1 MYRDQDDPLIFGSD
15 GIATMSYKFIEDLER
30 FLRGKFEKYPAA
42 GALVPERCPAGMAG
56 DFALNCFRIGR
67 YCGNPVA
74 AAQAVAEFLRSHAD
88 VAEVEVIK
96 AFVNVTLKAAALH
109 RDSVAAVDALLEAGR
124 LPESERRRILIEY
137 SAPNTNKPQHLGH
150 VRNNTLGMSLASLL
164 KRVGHDV
171 IEINLVN
178 DRGIHICKSMIA
190 YQRFGHGCTPESTGM
205 KGDHLVG
212 KFYVEY
218 NKALSEEIRALKEA
232 RPELADRDSEELFL
246 ETELGRA
253 TQKMLQ
259 EWEAGNPEVRALWK
273 MMNSWV
279 FAGFAQTYE
288 RMGIHF
294 DHTYLESETYL
305 LGKDIVA
312 AGLEKGVFAKREDG
326 AVFCDL
332 GKLGKKVVLRSDG
345 TSVYITQD
353 IGTTLRKYEDYHPE
367 SMVWV
372 VGDEQNLHFQM
383 LFEIM
388 RRLGYPWAADLYH
401 LSYGMVN
408 LPTGKMKSR
417 EGTVVDADDLFDEM
431 AQLATDA
438 CRERAVDGIDP
449 EELAQ
454 RGEIIGLGALKFML
468 LKFNPKTTI
477 MFDPA
482 ASLKFEGD
490 TGPYVQYAAARINSI
505 ERKAAE
511 RGINFEAASVNWAL
525 LSHEAEKALAVTAG
539 FYPAVLKLAAER
551 RDCSGLAEYLL
562 DLAKAFNRFYREC
575 PVLTA
580 ETPELVAA
588 RLAMADAVRTIITDG
603 LGTLTIGVPQA
614 M

>member
-1 MYRDQDDPLIFGSD
+1 MKYRMIG
-15 GIATMSYKFIEDLER
+15 DLEQ
-30 FLRGKFEKYPAA
+30 FLRSKYEKMPAE
-42 GALVPERCPAGMAG
+42 LEIVPEKCPAGMSG
-56 DFALNCFRIGR
+56 DLTVNCFRLGR

-74 AAQAVAEFLRSHAD
+74 AAGQAAEFLRQHPD
-88 VAEVEVIK
+88 VENAEAVK
-96 AFVNVTLKAAALH
+96 AFVNITLKAAALH
-109 RDSVAAVDALLEAGR
+109 RDSVESIDGLLQSAA
-124 LPESERRRILIEY
+124 LPENERKRILIEY

-164 KRVGHDV
+164 KRVGHQV

-190 YQRFGHGCTPESTGM
+190 YQRFGNGCTPESTGM

-212 KFYVEY
+212 RFYVEY
-218 NKALSEEIRALKEA
+218 NQALSQEIKQLREA
-232 RPELADRDSEELFL
+232 DPSLACQDDEALFL
-246 ETELGRA
+246 KTELGAA

-259 EWEAGNPEVRALWK
+259 DWEAGDPEVRALWRK
-273 MMNSWV
+273 MNNWV
-279 FAGFAQTYE
+279 FEGFAKTYE

-312 AGLEKGVFAKREDG
+312 AGLEKGVFARREDG

-353 IGTTLRKYEDYHPE
+353 MGTTLRKYEDYHPE

-383 LFEIM
+383 LFAIM
-388 RRLGYPWAADLYH
+388 ERLGYEWARDLYH

-408 LPTGKMKSR
+408 LPSGKMKSR

-431 AQLATDA
+431 ASLAREA
-438 CRERAVDGIDP
+438 CRERGGDELSGA
-449 EELAQ
+449 ELAA

-468 LKFNPKTTI
+468 LKYNPKTTI
-477 MFDPA
+477 LFDPA

-490 TGPYVQYAAARINSI
+490 TGPYIQYAAARIHSI

-511 RGINFEAASVNWAL
+511 RGIDFAAERVDWGL
-525 LSHEAEKALAVTAG
+525 LTHETEKALAVTAG
-539 FYPAVLKLAAER
+539 FYPATLRMAAER

-575 PVLTA
+575 PVLAA
-580 ETPELVAA
+580 ETPELAGA
-588 RLAMADAVRTIITDG
+588 RLALAEAVRRIISDG
-603 LGTLTIGVPQA
+603 LGTLTIGVPEA